1 MKPVIAQPI
10 VVEMNSTK
18 FRPTCVAMFSGLK
31 SCCKIKDI
39 HRIMSKIAF
48 HKKHKIRCL
57 RTYFRRLS

>member
-31 SCCKIKDI
+31 SCCKIKEI
-39 HRIMSKIAF
+39 HRI
-48 HKKHKIRCL
+48 
-57 RTYFRRLS
+57 LSCNNKFQIKTCH